1 LAAALLHWSPDP
13 ISRRPQINGR
23 SSRSSLPVAGMRNS
37 PELVEVDS
45 TRLEEVLRR
54 VEQSLD
60 ETDSA
65 LVRAVFQSYAYV
77 AELVEDRNT
86 SIRRLRQ
93 LFFGSSTETTEAV
106 VGRKT
111 EKPEATPSRDAGG
124 DTALAAGEGNTE
136 EPGVAAASKGH
147 GRNGAE
153 AYRGATRI
161 EVTHPSLTAGD
172 ACPACGRGTV
182 YDKTP
187 GVLVRITGQPP
198 LAAKIYALQKLRCHL
213 CGQVF
218 TAPAPEEAGD
228 AKYDA
233 TAGSMIGLL
242 KYGSGLPF
250 NRLDGLQ
257 GNLDVPLPASTQ
269 WEIVQGVAAVLAP
282 AFAELI
288 RQAAQGDVLHN
299 DDTTV
304 KILELMGDR
313 GRPETSDGVTA
324 DVDVAE
330 SRRGLYTSGVVA
342 LLDGRRVALFFSG
355 RRHAGENLAQVLKHR
370 GESLP
375 PPIQMCDALS
385 RNLPGELQTILGH
398 CLAHA
403 RRRFVDVYDR
413 FPEPCRHLLESL
425 AVVYRNDAV
434 ARERGLSPEARLQ
447 FHQDASRPTM
457 QDLHDWL
464 TRQLAEKRAEPNS
477 ALGDAIGYTL
487 KHWDRLTLFL
497 RQAGAPL
504 DNNVCE
510 RALKKA
516 ILHRKNAL
524 FYKTQNGARVG
535 DLFMSLIYTC
545 QLNQANPFDY
555 LTQLQRHAEAF
566 AACPRLW
573 MPWNY
578 RDAMARALTVRAV
591 PYQSISL

>member
-1 LAAALLHWSPDP
+1 
-13 ISRRPQINGR
+13 
-23 SSRSSLPVAGMRNS
+23 MRNS
-37 PELVEVDS
+37 LELVEVDS

-60 ETDSA
+60 EEDAA
-65 LVRAVFQSYAYV
+65 LVRAVFESYAYV
-77 AELVEDRNT
+77 SDLVEDKNT

-93 LFFGSSTETTEAV
+93 LFFGGRTETTDAV

-111 EKPEATPSRDAGG
+111 ETPEAASPRDAGADPG
-124 DTALAAGEGNTE
+124 SAAGEGDADE
-136 EPGVAAASKGH
+136 SGAAAAPKGH

-153 AYRGATRI
+153 AYRGAAR
-161 EVTHPSLTAGD
+161 VDVPHPSLTAGD
-172 ACPACGRGTV
+172 ACPACTQGIV
-182 YDKTP
+182 YDKAP

-198 LAAKIYALQKLRCHL
+198 LAATIYQLQKLRCHL

-218 TAPAPEEAGD
+218 TAAAPEAAGEQ
-228 AKYDA
+228 KYDA

-257 GNLDVPLPASTQ
+257 GDLDVPLPASTQ
-269 WEIVQGVAAVLAP
+269 WDIVKAVAVNIKP
-282 AFAELI
+282 AIDELI
-288 RQAAQGDVLHN
+288 RQAAQGEVLHN

-304 KILELMGDR
+304 KILELMGER
-313 GRPETSDGVTA
+313 GRQEALAAAAG
-324 DVDVAE
+324 DVDVADQ
-330 SRRGLYTSGVVA
+330 RKGLYTSGVVA
-342 LLDGRRVALFFSG
+342 LRDGYRVALFFSG
-355 RRHAGENLAQVLKHR
+355 HRHAGENLAQVLKHR
-370 GESLP
+370 AELLP

-385 RNLPGELQTILGH
+385 RNLPGELQTILAH

-413 FPEPCRHLLESL
+413 FPQPCRHLLESL
-425 AVVYRNDAV
+425 TVVYRNDAV
-434 ARERGLSPEARLQ
+434 ARERQLSPEARLQ

-464 TRQLAEKRAEPNS
+464 SRQLGEKLTEPNS
-477 ALGDAIGYTL
+477 ALGGAIGYML
-487 KHWDRLTLFL
+487 KHWDQLTLFL

-504 DNNVCE
+504 DNNLCE

-524 FYKTQNGARVG
+524 FYKTRNGARVG

-555 LTQLQRHAEAF
+555 LTQLQRHADSLATS
-566 AACPRLW
+566 PQLW

-578 RDAMARALTVRAV
+578 REALA
-591 PYQSISL
+591 